1 MKKKKSTVGYKYRA
15 SAHAVLCHGPV
26 DSITKISFQDKDA
39 YLNEESENKTIT
51 VDKPALFGG
60 DEQAGGVQ
68 GKIELHF
75 GAYSQPKSTK
85 LEEICS
91 SISDAFNGLISAYR
105 GVVSVVFDK
114 FYYGTSPQF
123 PESTWRVKRIHTR
136 HDGQLQWYDEKAEI
150 NARVI
155 SKSLDSAYKY
165 HVQSGFTALSQL
177 ASFAAID
184 FNDSAWPE
192 AQSPFGYVNGSGLPA
207 PNTQILPGEG
217 KAIMIR
223 ERI

>member
-39 YLNEESENKTIT
+39 YLNEESENKTIF

-68 GKIELHF
+68 GGIELHF
-75 GAYSQPKSTK
+75 GAHDQPKSTK
-85 LEEICS
+85 LQEICS
-91 SISDAFNGLISAYR
+91 SISDAFGGLISAYR
-105 GVVSVVFDK
+105 GVVSVVFDN

-177 ASFAAID
+177 ASFAAVD